1 MKNAELVISQTV
13 NFALWTLPPNKSRT
27 KVPPLSPASK
37 EYIIASY
44 DKDVRTSFIMFQEYY
59 HWHGAIYSIPFQ
71 KENHQDMFPQTS
83 HHKFLWSSL
92 SAASGQS
99 FLPEANPPSSLLYH
113 YTLHTPTG
121 NYYPL
126 SRASASQ
133 YQITAPPIIST
144 PINPCQVSADATW
157 GCAAGAFVSCVLY
170 PLNYLMVT
178 PSARFESITHLHF
191 SASVL

>member
-92 SAASGQS
+92 SAASMANHFSLKPIHPLLFSTTIHYIPLQETITPYPEHLLLNIRSLRPLS
-99 FLPEANPPSSLLYH
+99 FQPPLTLARSRQMQHGGVQQVLLYRVFYIH
-113 YTLHTPTG
+113 
-121 NYYPL
+121 
-126 SRASASQ
+126 
-133 YQITAPPIIST
+133 
-144 PINPCQVSADATW
+144 
-157 GCAAGAFVSCVLY
+157 
-170 PLNYLMVT
+170 
-178 PSARFESITHLHF
+178 
-191 SASVL
+191 